1 MLTLQAQSSDRIQ
14 ASRTRT
20 ESVADSMCL
29 QRRAAVPGPS
39 WNSGDPA
46 GALQP
51 PRRYST
57 ARKVSQSEVRTEKTG
72 T

>member
-20 ESVADSMCL
+20 ESFADSTRP
-29 QRRAAVPGPS
+29 QRCAAVPGPS
-39 WNSGDPA
+39 WNSSDTA
-46 GALQP
+46 GGLWP